1 LVAYLTAAIA
11 VTVVG
16 ALVALALAFRA
27 GEHGARRRG
36 SAASA
41 PVPAV
46 ESPSESEIDISELT
60 GGRPQR

>member
-11 VTVVG
+11 VTVFG

-27 GEHGARRRG
+27 GEHGARRR
-36 SAASA
+36 SPAVRA
-41 PVPAV
+41 PVPAF
-46 ESPSESEIDISELT
+46 ESESEIDIDDLT